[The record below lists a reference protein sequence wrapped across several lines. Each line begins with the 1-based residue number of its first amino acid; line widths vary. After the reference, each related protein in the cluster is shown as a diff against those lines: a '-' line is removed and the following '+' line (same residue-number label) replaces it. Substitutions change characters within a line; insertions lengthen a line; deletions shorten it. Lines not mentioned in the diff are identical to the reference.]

1 MGIYQWQAR
10 GFDTLLHGLLTLLA
24 FAFVKRRSIHHNQ
37 QLRTMVL
44 GVLGGL
50 FKPSVLTN
58 QQAHLNALNLKNC
71 AVFAGDKIPALIKH
85 LVVG

>member
-1 MGIYQWQAR
+1 MGIYQWQAS
-10 GFDTLLHGLLTLLA
+10 GFDTLLHGLFTLLA

-37 QLRTMVL
+37 QLRAMVL

-50 FKPSVLTN
+50 LKPSVLAN
-58 QQAHLNALNLKNC
+58 QQTHLNAFYLKNC
-71 AVFAGDKIPALIKH
+71 AVFPWDKVPALIKH